1 MSRINFV
8 RGVPADE
15 VFPRAEILDSAR
27 AVVMNNE
34 SPGLRYGDAA
44 GPHAMRDWVAQA
56 HGVDI
61 ERVVLGNGSMGIFDL
76 LCRATLAPG
85 DAIMLE
91 EPCYDRV
98 IELARLSGLKPQPI
112 ALRSGALDI
121 DALRKAAT
129 QTKARYFYGV
139 PDFQNPSGAT
149 YPLDVRHDLITAA
162 RDLGFKIIEDSP
174 YRRLRYDGEDLPSL
188 FELAPDVTIHLTS
201 FSKIIAPGLRAAYAL
216 APPDVIAAIK
226 RMAESTYV
234 TPGNLALSIAGAWL
248 SAGRLEPQIARLNQ
262 FYRPRRDAMVKALR
276 RHFSSDAYTPPE
288 GGFFVGVRLGPG
300 IDVTRLQ
307 QALAAEGIDI
317 QDGRGFFVDD
327 PGDTFIRLPFAAI
340 STADIE
346 RGVGRL
352 AAHAQP

>member
-15 VFPRAEILDSAR
+15 VFPRAEILESAR
-27 AVVMNNE
+27 AVVTNND
-34 SPGLRYGDAA
+34 SPALRYGDAA
-44 GPHAMRDWVAQA
+44 GPQLMRDWVARA
-56 HGVDI
+56 HGVDR

-98 IELARLSGLKPQPI
+98 IELSRLAGLKAQPI
-112 ALRSGALDI
+112 PLCTGALDI
-121 DALRKAAT
+121 DVLRKTAA
-129 QTKARYFYGV
+129 QTNARYFYCV

-149 YPLDVRHDLITAA
+149 YPLAVRHDLIATARA
-162 RDLGFKIIEDSP
+162 LGFMIIEDSP

-188 FELAPDVTIHLTS
+188 FQLAPDVAIHLTS

-216 APPDVIAAIK
+216 APPDIIAAV
-226 RMAESTYV
+226 RRLAESVYV
-234 TPGNLALSIAGAWL
+234 TPGNFALSVAGAWL
-248 SAGRLEPQIARLNQ
+248 AAGRLEPQIARLNR
-262 FYRPRRDAMVKALR
+262 FYRPRRDAMLNALR
-276 RHFSSDAYTPPE
+276 HHFSDDTYTPPE
-288 GGFFVGVRLGPG
+288 GGFFVGVRLGRG
-300 IDVTRLQ
+300 IDVARLQ

-327 PGDTFIRLPFAAI
+327 RGDTFIRLPFAAI
-340 STADIE
+340 SAGDIE
-346 RGVGRL
+346 RGVARL
-352 AAHAQP
+352 AVHAKQ

>member
-15 VFPRAEILDSAR
+15 VFPRAEILESAR
-27 AVVMNNE
+27 AVVMNND
-34 SPGLRYGDAA
+34 SPALRYGDAA
-44 GPHAMRDWVAQA
+44 GPQLMREWVARA
-56 HGVDI
+56 HGVDV

-98 IELARLSGLKPQPI
+98 IELSRLSGLKPQPI

-121 DALRKAAT
+121 DVLRTAAE
-129 QTKARYFYGV
+129 QTRARYFYCV

-149 YPLDVRHDLITAA
+149 YALDVRHDLIKAA
-162 RDLGFKIIEDSP
+162 RDLGFTIIEDSP
-174 YRRLRYDGEDLPSL
+174 YRQLRYDGETLPSL

-216 APPDVIAAIK
+216 APREVIAAVR

-234 TPGNLALSIAGAWL
+234 TPGNFALSVAGAWL
-248 SAGRLEPQIARLNQ
+248 TAGRLEPQIARLNQ
-262 FYRPRRDAMVKALR
+262 FYRPRRDAMLKALR

-288 GGFFVGVRLGPG
+288 GGFFVGVRLGRG
-300 IDVTRLQ
+300 IDMVRLQ
-307 QALAAEGIDI
+307 QALAVEGIDI

-327 PGDTFIRLPFAAI
+327 PDDTFIRLPFGAI
-340 STADIE
+340 SADDIE
-346 RGVGRL
+346 RGVTRL
-352 AAHAQP
+352 AVHAKQ

>member
-27 AVVMNNE
+27 AVVMTNDT
-34 SPGLRYGDAA
+34 PALRYGDAA
-44 GPHAMRDWVAQA
+44 GPQLMREWVARA
-56 HGVDI
+56 HGVDV
-61 ERVVLGNGSMGIFDL
+61 EHVVLGNGSMGIFDL

-98 IELARLSGLKPQPI
+98 IELSRLSGLKPQPI

-121 DALRKAAT
+121 DALRKTAA
-129 QTKARYFYGV
+129 QTKARYFYCV

-149 YPLDVRHDLITAA
+149 YPLDVRHTLIKAA
-162 RDLGFKIIEDSP
+162 RELGFTIIEDSP

-188 FELAPDVTIHLTS
+188 LALAPDVTIHLTS
-201 FSKIIAPGLRAAYAL
+201 FSKIIAPGLRAAYAI
-216 APPDVIAAIK
+216 APPEVIAAVS

-234 TPGNLALSIAGAWL
+234 TPGNFALSVAGAWL
-248 SAGRLEPQIARLNQ
+248 AAGRLEPQIARLNQ
-262 FYRPRRDAMVKALR
+262 FYRPRRDAMVKALQLN
-276 RHFSSDAYTPPE
+276 FASDAYVQPQ
-288 GGFFVGVRLGPG
+288 GGFFVSVRLGRD
-300 IDVTRLQ
+300 IDIARLR
-307 QALAAEGIDI
+307 QALAAEDIDI

-327 PGDTFIRLPFAAI
+327 PDETFVRLPFAAI
-340 STADIE
+340 GPGDIAH
-346 RGVGRL
+346 GVARL
-352 AAHAQP
+352 AAHAKQ